1 MQPQRCPLC
10 RSDETSLFFTG
21 SDKRDRRSFELC
33 SVCDSV
39 FVPQRFHLE
48 REAQRQRY
56 LTHNNDPGDP
66 AYRGFLSRLFDELRP
81 HLAGGAS
88 GLDYGAGPGP
98 ALAAMMGEEGFSV
111 RVYDPF
117 FYPDTSALEARY
129 DFITC
134 TETAE
139 HFSRPREDFD
149 RLDALLKPSGRLGV
163 MTGMLD
169 DWEEFPDWHYRL
181 DPTHISFYS
190 GETMRWIG
198 GHYGWDVE
206 LPRQTVTL
214 FRKPAGP

>member
-1 MQPQRCPLC
+1 MSCARCATQC
-10 RSDETSLFFTG
+10 SFHRGFT
-21 SDKRDRRSFELC
+21 
-33 SVCDSV
+33 
-39 FVPQRFHLE
+39 LE

-190 GETMRWIG
+190 GGDDAVDRRPLRLGRRASPADRDPVSEARGALIEVRESG
-198 GHYGWDVE
+198 GWG
-206 LPRQTVTL
+206 
-214 FRKPAGP
+214 